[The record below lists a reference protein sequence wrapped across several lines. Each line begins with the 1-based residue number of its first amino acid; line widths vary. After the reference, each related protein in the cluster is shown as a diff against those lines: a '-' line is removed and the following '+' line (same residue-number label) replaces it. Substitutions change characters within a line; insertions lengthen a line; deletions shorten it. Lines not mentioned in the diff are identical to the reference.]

1 MEIIIGVI
9 LLGGIVYF
17 AYIVLNKE
25 RADGTHPLDSI
36 TTPVEEKQPAEVYEP
51 VNVLHVQG
59 ITVKAVESTPAPAS
73 KARKAPAKKVADGNH
88 HIKVAGNMTANVVK
102 QAKKRVPAK
111 PASK

>member
-25 RADGTHPLDSI
+25 KADGTHPLDSV
-36 TTPVEEKQPAEVYEP
+36 TKPVEEKQPAEVYEP

-59 ITVKAVESTPAPAS
+59 ITVKAVESTPAPAP
-73 KARKAPAKKVADGNH
+73 KARKAPAKKVAGN
-88 HIKVAGNMTANVVK
+88 VTANVVK

>member
-17 AYIVLNKE
+17 AYTVLNKE
-25 RADGTHPLDSI
+25 RADGTHPLDSV
-36 TTPVEEKQPAEVYEP
+36 TKPVEEKQPAEVYEP
-51 VNVLHVQG
+51 V
-59 ITVKAVESTPAPAS
+59 KAVEPTPAPAP
-73 KARKAPAKKVADGNH
+73 KARKAPAKKVAGN
-88 HIKVAGNMTANVVK
+88 VTANVVK

>member
-9 LLGGIVYF
+9 IFSGIAYF
-17 AYIVLNKE
+17 AYLILNKE
-25 RADGTHPLDSI
+25 KADGTHPLDSV
-36 TTPVEEKQPAEVYEP
+36 TKPVEEKQPAEVYEP

-73 KARKAPAKKVADGNH
+73 KARKAPAKKVAGN
-88 HIKVAGNMTANVVK
+88 VTANVVK